1 MDLNCDIIL
10 YMRKIIVYNF
20 ITVDGYFAGPNGELN
35 WHNYDA
41 EMGEF
46 SKIQTQTF
54 GALIFGE
61 TTYKLMES
69 YWPTEEGQEGE
80 PEVAQIMNNIQ
91 KIVFSE
97 TMEEVKDGPIWKN
110 VKILHSIKPE
120 EILALKQQDG
130 KDIAIFGSGTIVQQF
145 TNLGL
150 IDEYRLV
157 VNPLLLGKGKPLF
170 NNVENKLNLK
180 LISTKVFKNGNVM
193 LCYEPIKA

>member
-1 MDLNCDIIL
+1 
-10 YMRKIIVYNF
+10 MRKIIVFNLV
-20 ITVDGYFAGPNGELN
+20 TVDGYFAGPNGEID
-35 WHNYDA
+35 WHRYDA

-46 SKIQTQTF
+46 SKVQMPTF
-54 GALIFGE
+54 GALMFGE

-69 YWPTEEGQEGE
+69 YWPTPEGQQSE
-80 PEVAQIMNNIQ
+80 PLVAEIMNGIP

-97 TMEEVKDGPIWKN
+97 TMADVKDGPVWKN
-110 VKILHSIKPE
+110 VTVLHSIRPE

-170 NNVENKLNLK
+170 NGVEKRLNLK
-180 LISTKVFKNGNVM
+180 LLSTKTFNNGNVL
-193 LCYEPIKA
+193 LCYEPVK